1 MNVQS
6 ILSDAGVSF
15 GALTLSV
22 LLRGLAALLL
32 GLLLVKLLL
41 KLGNHCIKSLFR
53 YSPTASWRRINN
65 TS

>member
-41 KLGNHCIKSLFR
+41 KLAAKLLAR
-53 YSPTASWRRINN
+53 
-65 TS
+65 